1 MIRLAG
7 GYPLAM
13 PSDDPGIAIRRATLD
28 DVDAMDAIA
37 QAAEV
42 PPPGAPSGEA
52 GPTPGSEAAYLRH
65 LLGRG
70 RVTVAV
76 ADGQVVG
83 FGASAWTGRALH
95 LADLFVAQDRQ
106 GQGIGQRLLSD
117 VMDRGAADLAEG
129 HAAGGTV
136 PRTTF
141 ASDDPRALPLYIR
154 AGMAAWWPNLY
165 LAGDPARLV
174 EGGARTTDGIR
185 VEPSSLEAIATYER
199 SWAGVDRGPD
209 LGYWASL
216 AGGRALEA
224 RRDGVVVGV
233 AFVRDRQ
240 TGPGRWID
248 HAVVDPGHPGAPILL
263 ALART
268 ALEGAVLG
276 GACVPGPSDLV
287 PALLDAGFTIRD
299 RDTFM
304 ASDPALVDPTR
315 ELVNTGFL

>member
-1 MIRLAG
+1 MIRPAG
-7 GYPLAM
+7 GYPLPM
-13 PSDDPGIAIRRATLD
+13 PSDDPAITIRPATLD
-28 DVDAMDAIA
+28 DVDAMDAVA
-37 QAAEV
+37 LAAEV
-42 PPPGAPSGEA
+42 PPPGASPDTTGFV
-52 GPTPGSEAAYLRH
+52 PGSQAAYLRH

-70 RVTVAV
+70 RVSVAV
-76 ADGQVVG
+76 ADGLVVG
-83 FGASAWTGRALH
+83 FGASAWTGRARH
-95 LADLFVAQDRQ
+95 LADLFVAVDRQ

-117 VMDRGAADLAEG
+117 VMDVADTDPGEAPTG
-129 HAAGGTV
+129 SGTV

-174 EGGARTTDGIR
+174 AAAAPTTDGIR
-185 VEPSSLEAIATYER
+185 VDDASLEAMAIHEQA
-199 SWAGVDRGPD
+199 WAGLDRAPD

-216 AGGRALEA
+216 AGARALEA
-224 RRDGVVVGV
+224 RRDGAVVGV
-233 AFVRDRQ
+233 GFVRDRLS
-240 TGPGRWID
+240 GPGRWID
-248 HAVVDPGHPGAPILL
+248 HAVVDPDQDGTPILL
-263 ALART
+263 ALARV
-268 ALEGAVLG
+268 ALDGAPIG
-276 GACVPGPSDLV
+276 GACVPGPSGLV